1 MFINIKKIHQK
12 YIFIYLIN
20 IVDVAKE
27 RERERTK
34 ERNIYSLCELCFN
47 LDIISYTYSTSM
59 YNFFDIFYNLLERM

>member
-27 RERERTK
+27 RERKNERK
-34 ERNIYSLCELCFN
+34 KYIAYANYALI
-47 LDIISYTYSTSM
+47 
-59 YNFFDIFYNLLERM
+59 